1 MAERLNAAVLKT
13 VLGNTNGGSNP
24 SLSATYITLSSNGRT
39 SGFGP
44 LNGSS
49 NLSGVTKEF
58 FDIKKERRKIME
70 QILAFGL
77 GIMLVITIVLIYVV
91 LKSGKQVSK
100 CVEQLRD
107 VERTFDNVWR
117 EINDK
122 ETDLH
127 RNIDEVNRK
136 IDSRVDKLYD
146 TMQRELEE
154 TNRKVE
160 FLRKSTGKD
169 YF

>member
-1 MAERLNAAVLKT
+1 
-13 VLGNTNGGSNP
+13 
-24 SLSATYITLSSNGRT
+24 
-39 SGFGP
+39 
-44 LNGSS
+44 
-49 NLSGVTKEF
+49 
-58 FDIKKERRKIME
+58 ME

-77 GIMLVITIVLIYVV
+77 GIMLVTTIVLVYVV
-91 LKSGKQVSK
+91 LKSGKQVNK

-117 EINDK
+117 EINDR

-146 TMQRELEE
+146 TMQRELDE